1 MREYVKLGV
10 DKLNTLTKYPSILTY
25 HELGERGRLNE
36 VLNNVQPNEELK
48 ELEVVF
54 VTEKIDGTNF
64 RIIVNKNGYI
74 IGSREHLLHAKEDLI
89 ISDPW
94 VNAAIPYAERLLSIV
109 KGFDTKQEVNIG
121 LDINEDTVFVFYG
134 ELYGANIGRAARN
147 YTDDKDVFNFRLFDI
162 AYINNLSDILISCKN
177 IDEVHNIRENE
188 RKFFSVFEQVWFDNL
203 NISTSLNEDK
213 LIQFVPFLASRFWT
227 QIPKTLEGIYEFL
240 KKFDTTKV
248 AIGEKE
254 AGRSEGIVIRSDDR
268 RFIRKVRFEDYER
281 TFKYKSKKKK

>member
-74 IGSREHLLHAKEDLI
+74 IGSREHLLHAKGDLI

-94 VNAAIPYAERLLSIV
+94 VNAAVPYAERLLSIV

-121 LDINEDTVFVFYG
+121 LDINEDTIFVFYG

-188 RKFFSVFEQVWFDNL
+188 RKFFSVFE
-203 NISTSLNEDK
+203 
-213 LIQFVPFLASRFWT
+213 
-227 QIPKTLEGIYEFL
+227 
-240 KKFDTTKV
+240 
-248 AIGEKE
+248 
-254 AGRSEGIVIRSDDR
+254 
-268 RFIRKVRFEDYER
+268 
-281 TFKYKSKKKK
+281 